1 MSAPDVDSLNGDP
14 RAYTDE
20 TGDVDLSL
28 IEYCL
33 SLTPAER
40 LRRGQSFSQWVFNL
54 RRQQGIEWPNPTTDP
69 IPRISTNS

>member
-1 MSAPDVDSLNGDP
+1 MSAPDVDCLNGDP

-20 TGDVDLSL
+20 AGDVDLSL

-40 LRRGQSFSQWVFNL
+40 LRRAEQFAQWVL
-54 RRQQGIEWPNPTTDP
+54 AARQQQGIEWPSLGPNLEPN
-69 IPRISTNS
+69 STNS